1 MAGTHQM
8 FRHVLGASFPR
19 PVLVRIHQAAG
30 GNAFYALEIARE
42 VGLRGSPPLDARCP
56 SPATTANWRCYGC
69 AGCPAGHGT
78 CWPPWPRCPVPRRV
92 TWTSKRWLPAER
104 AGIAAVRPDG
114 LVEFSHPLFGS
125 ALYSSLPEAARRKL
139 HRDLAG
145 RAASPEERARHLALA
160 ADGPDR
166 RTAQVLDEAAG
177 AAGARGAADVA
188 VELKELA
195 CRLTPAAIRQPWSG
209 GNSSWPSAATSRVTR
224 PAPGRSWNAR

>member
-1 MAGTHQM
+1 M

-42 VGLRGSPPLDARCP
+42 VGLQGLPAPGRPL
-56 SPATTANWRCYGC
+56 
-69 AGCPAGHGT
+69 
-78 CWPPWPRCPVPRRV
+78 PVPGDHRELALLRLRRLPRRTRDV
-92 TWTSKRWLPAER
+92 LATVAAMPRPSAGDVDLEALAPAER

-145 RAASPEERARHLALA
+145 RAASLEERARHLALA

-195 CRLTPAAIRQPWSG
+195 CQADSGRRSSSPGPAG
-209 GNSSWPSAATSRVTR
+209 TR
-224 PAPGRSWNAR
+224 TGRAPLLRG